1 MRATGI
7 WLDVMIRAY
16 QVGLQ
21 YYYSYSYIII
31 VKGKFY
37 NQLLL
42 LYCYIMPQ
50 HIMHVHVIG
59 LGLARIRHKLTHV

>member
-1 MRATGI
+1 M
-7 WLDVMIRAY
+7 
-16 QVGLQ
+16 
-21 YYYSYSYIII
+21 II

-37 NQLLL
+37 NHLL

-59 LGLARIRHKLTHV
+59 LGLARIRHKLTHAPIAIYSYSYI